1 MINSKTKS
9 TLKEGYEIF
18 LNGVSQVNKMETRS
32 IRALQEISNHSKIN
46 NENLKEE
53 EIQ

>member
-18 LNGVSQVNKMETRS
+18 LNGVSQVNKMETKS
-32 IRALQEISNHSKIN
+32 RALQEISDEAK
-46 NENLKEE
+46 KT
-53 EIQ
+53 